1 MDNHKKKKNNKYIWV
16 SLIVIILALIIAAI
30 AVLPQFY
37 IENINVSGVRKLDSN
52 NIIAV
57 TGVKKGN
64 HLFSYIS
71 GSPEQILGFRYG
83 KIENKLK
90 EENAYIDDVKVRVKY
105 PYTVDINIKE
115 RVEVAYI
122 NSNSEYLAIDKAGK
136 ILDVLS
142 EKPVNAA
149 APIITGLNL
158 NSHTL
163 GENVSVETMRHVK
176 RCLMVMNIILETD
189 KNSTDD
195 YKLADQVLAYRSYQS
210 NSLYL
215 TVKDMQGKSLNV
227 LINPSEEPQQAIAWL
242 RKTIQKNVLD
252 DLGEGVLSISKSQKV
267 FNKNSRLPK
276 PIEELLMPE
285 TTQEHISTEGSSE
298 ASTTSSSGV
307 TENTST
313 TVIEKE
319 EPVNSEESNSEDN
332 NSEESNSEEYNSE
345 ESNSEDYNFEEN

>member
-1 MDNHKKKKNNKYIWV
+1 MDKAKKNNKYIWV
-16 SLIVIILALIIAAI
+16 SLIVIILALIISAI

-37 IENINVSGVRKLDSN
+37 IENVKVSGVRKLDSN
-52 NIIAV
+52 NIIAA
-57 TGVKKGN
+57 TNIEKGN

-71 GSPEQILGFRYG
+71 GGPEQILGLRYG

-90 EENAYIDDVKVRVKY
+90 EENPYIDDVKVRVKY

-115 RVEVAYI
+115 RIEVAYI
-122 NSNSEYLAIDKAGK
+122 NSNSEYLSIDKEGR

-142 EKPVNAA
+142 ERPVNAA
-149 APIITGLNL
+149 TPIITGLNL
-158 NSHTL
+158 NSHNV
-163 GENVSVETMRHVK
+163 GDNVSVETMRHVK

-195 YKLADQVLAYRSYQS
+195 YKLADHVLAYRSYQS

-252 DLGEGVLSISKSQKV
+252 DLGDGVLSISKSQKV

-285 TTQEHISTEGSSE
+285 TTQEQIITDDSAE
-298 ASTTSSSGV
+298 ASATGTSSA
-307 TENTST
+307 TEST
-313 TVIEKE
+313 TVIEAE
-319 EPVNSEESNSEDN
+319 ESVISEENNSEGN
-332 NSEESNSEEYNSE
+332 NSEENNSEENNSE
-345 ESNSEDYNFEEN
+345 ENNSEEN